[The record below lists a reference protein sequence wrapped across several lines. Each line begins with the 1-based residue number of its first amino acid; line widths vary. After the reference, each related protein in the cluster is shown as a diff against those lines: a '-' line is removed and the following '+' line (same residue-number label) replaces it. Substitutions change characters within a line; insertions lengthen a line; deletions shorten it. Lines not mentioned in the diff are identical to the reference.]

1 MKKKIRNTVVELVT
15 GDLTEMRTD
24 AIVNA
29 ANSLLAHGGG
39 VAGAISQKG
48 GPTIQEESDL
58 WVRVRGPVLAGSCA
72 ITSAGRLP
80 TRYVIH
86 AVGPRMG
93 EGDEEAKLRLAT
105 LSSLETAEKHHL
117 QSIAFPAVSTGIF
130 GYPLDR
136 CADGMLSTVI
146 DYANGETR
154 LERIVF
160 CLYDQK
166 AFDIFKKKFKELIDF

>member
-1 MKKKIRNTVVELVT
+1 MELVT
-15 GDLTEMRTD
+15 GDLTEMCTD

-39 VAGAISQKG
+39 VAGAISQNG
-48 GPTIQEESDL
+48 GPTIQEESNL
-58 WVRVRGPVLAGSCA
+58 WVRVRGPVPAGSCA

-130 GYPLDR
+130 GYPMDR
-136 CADGMLSTVI
+136 CAGGMLSTVI
-146 DYANGETR
+146 EYANGETR

-166 AFDIFKKKFKELIDF
+166 AFDIFKNKFKELIGL